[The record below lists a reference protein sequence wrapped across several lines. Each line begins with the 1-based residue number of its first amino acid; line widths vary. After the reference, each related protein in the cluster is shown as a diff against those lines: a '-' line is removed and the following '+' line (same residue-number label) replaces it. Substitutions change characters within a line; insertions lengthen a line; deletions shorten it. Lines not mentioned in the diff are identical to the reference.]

1 MFKSG
6 SEDHDSGGDGD
17 EDSCGENENDEYD
30 CGDWSDPK

>member
-6 SEDHDSGGDGD
+6 SEDHDSGGD
-17 EDSCGENENDEYD
+17 EDSCGENENDDYD